1 MATLRREVRIAR
13 PADAVWDVIADAGT
27 IADWFPAM
35 ESSSIEGDVRRCSLR
50 SGLELIE
57 RIVTSDAELRRFQY
71 RVTGGV
77 PVIEH
82 LATVD
87 VFALGPADALL
98 VYSTEVEPAP
108 LALVL
113 GDAIE
118 EAVLNLRARL
128 EGSDQ

>member
-13 PADAVWDVIADAGT
+13 AADDVWAVIADAGA
-27 IADWFPAM
+27 IAEWFPAM
-35 ESSSIEGDVRRCSLR
+35 ESSSLDGETRHCSLR
-50 SGLELIE
+50 SGLELVE
-57 RIVTSDAELRRFQY
+57 QIVTSDAELRRFQY

-87 VFALGPADALL
+87 VFELGPADALL

-118 EAVLNLRARL
+118 EAVLNLRRRL
-128 EGSDQ
+128 EGTER

>member
-13 PADAVWDVIADAGT
+13 TADDVWAVIADAGA
-27 IADWFPAM
+27 IAEWFPAM
-35 ESSSIEGDVRRCSLR
+35 ETSSIEGDVRHCSLR
-50 SGLELIE
+50 SGLELVE
-57 RIVTSDAELRRFQY
+57 QIVTSDDELRRFQY

-87 VFALGPADALL
+87 VFALGPTDALL

-118 EAVLNLRARL
+118 EAVQNLRRRL
-128 EGSDQ
+128 EATGS

>member
-13 PADAVWDVIADAGT
+13 AADDVWAVIADAGA
-27 IADWFPAM
+27 IAEWFPAM
-35 ESSSIEGDVRRCSLR
+35 ESSSLDGETRHCSLR
-50 SGLELIE
+50 SGLELVE
-57 RIVTSDAELRRFQY
+57 QIVTSDAELRRFQY

-87 VFALGPADALL
+87 VFELGPCDALL

-118 EAVLNLRARL
+118 EAVQHLRSRL
-128 EGSDQ
+128 EGTEH

>member
-13 PADAVWDVIADAGT
+13 PADEVWAVVADAAAL
-27 IADWFPAM
+27 ADWFPAM
-35 ESSSIEGDVRRCSLR
+35 ESSSVDGDIRTCGLR
-50 SGLELIE
+50 SGIELIE
-57 RIVTSDAELRRFQY
+57 QIVTCDHELRRFQY

-87 VFALGPADALL
+87 VFELGPADSLL

-118 EAVLNLRARL
+118 GAVLNLRARL
-128 EGSDQ
+128 EGTAS